1 MIYCIGI
8 RAKEG
13 AVLNKVIYITSSV
26 DETEMAGAMLAKTLT
41 EKDPALR
48 FIMLRGSLGA
58 GKTAFTRGVASVIS
72 PGSRVKSPSYTIV
85 NEYRLG
91 AVPLFH
97 FDLYRLGEGAG
108 LEGIGFDE
116 YVESGHCIIE
126 WSEYLDDAPQ
136 DAITVTI
143 TDVGTGRRKI
153 EIVYP

>member
-1 MIYCIGI
+1 MN
-8 RAKEG
+8 R
-13 AVLNKVIYITSSV
+13 VIYITSSV
-26 DETEMAGAMLAKTLT
+26 EETEKAGALLARALT

-48 FIMLRGSLGA
+48 FIMLRGPLGA

-97 FDLYRLGEGAG
+97 FDLYRLGEGAD

-116 YVESGHCIIE
+116 YVGSGHCIIE

-136 DAITVTI
+136 DAVTVTI
-143 TDVGTGRRKI
+143 TDLGGGRRKI
-153 EIVYP
+153 ETVYP